1 MAAMTVDMTRPEIR
15 SALLHLPLNES
26 RTIAGI
32 EVTRREF
39 GWSVEG
45 GQPVSVEA
53 AINLVEIKRRLRE

>member
-1 MAAMTVDMTRPEIR
+1 MTRPEIR

-32 EVTRREF
+32 DVTRREF

-45 GQPVSVEA
+45 GQPVNLGA
-53 AINLVEIKRRLRE
+53 AVNIIEIKRRVRT